1 MIINTAV
8 ENRTP
13 TTIAKAIKRLKEIT
27 PEKNKNTRTAKTN
40 VSKNSDN
47 TIPFFL
53 FMIRCSAIVIEMLFL
68 I

>member
-1 MIINTAV
+1 MIINNAV

-13 TTIAKAIKRLKEIT
+13 TTIARAIKRLKEIT
-27 PEKNKNTRTAKTN
+27 PEKNNNTRTAKTN
-40 VSKNSDN
+40 VSKNADN

>member
-1 MIINTAV
+1 MIINNAV

-13 TTIAKAIKRLKEIT
+13 TTIARAIKRLKEIT

-40 VSKNSDN
+40 VSKNADN